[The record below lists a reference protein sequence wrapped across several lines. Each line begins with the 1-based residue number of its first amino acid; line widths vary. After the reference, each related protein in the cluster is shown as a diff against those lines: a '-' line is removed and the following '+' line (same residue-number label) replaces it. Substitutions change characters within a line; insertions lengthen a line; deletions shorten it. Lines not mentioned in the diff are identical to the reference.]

1 MESSRKWSLW
11 SCFCAQSDV
20 ETKKVAGKDK
30 NIHFS
35 FFFPSPFFLP
45 LPPSSLFPSSFPS
58 FDTCNASKRAIL
70 QTPTTTRL
78 KKGLLVGL
86 FKTPTKCMACLLN
99 SPYWS
104 GHWELSSTIMVAG
117 VTTI

>member
-1 MESSRKWSLW
+1 MEGSRKWS
-11 SCFCAQSDV
+11 FV
-20 ETKKVAGKDK
+20 ELFLCPKWRHKKVAGKDK

-35 FFFPSPFFLP
+35 FFFPSHFFLP

-78 KKGLLVGL
+78 KKSLLVGL
-86 FKTPTKCMACLLN
+86 FKTPTKCMVC
-99 SPYWS
+99 
-104 GHWELSSTIMVAG
+104 
-117 VTTI
+117 